1 MDMSGFL
8 LGAVNFCTV
17 ATLSLGFAASVI
29 AQPSGGMMSGVVRA
43 EDSGTPVAGAIV
55 EMHGLGLRAVSDSAG
70 AFHIT
75 GIPSGEHR
83 VDLRALGFKAVA
95 ITVRIAND
103 TTSVVRVALKAV
115 PLPTLDVESG
125 LRRGNER
132 MRGFHDRRSS
142 GFGRFLTREDIERR
156 DVSDTKELL
165 RGMPGVRLVG
175 ERVQMSS
182 SSSTPRCL
190 VQYFVD
196 AIHITGAQF
205 DFLRQF
211 RPRDIEGIEVYRGP
225 AETPPEFSRGGAQC
239 GVIAIWTRT
248 PGGRR

>member
-1 MDMSGFL
+1 MSAL
-8 LGAVNFCTV
+8 LPAALRVCTV
-17 ATLSLGFAASVI
+17 ATVSLGFATASV
-29 AQPSGGMMSGVVRA
+29 AQSAGGVLSGVVLA
-43 EDSGTPVAGAIV
+43 ENSSALVGGAIV
-55 EMHGLGLRAVSDSAG
+55 EIRAHGLRALSDSSG
-70 AFHIT
+70 AFRIG
-75 GIPSGEHR
+75 GIPPGEHR
-83 VDLRALGFKAVA
+83 VDLRALGYSAVA

-103 TTSVVRVALKAV
+103 TTSVVRIALVPV

-125 LRRGNER
+125 LRRGDER
-132 MRGFHDRRSS
+132 MRGFHDRRSA
-142 GFGRFLTREDIERR
+142 GFGRFVTREDIERR
-156 DVSDTKELL
+156 NVTDTKELL

-182 SSSTPRCL
+182 SASTPRCL

-239 GVIAIWTRT
+239 GVVAIWTRT
-248 PGGRR
+248 PGGHR

>member
-1 MDMSGFL
+1 MPSPL
-8 LGAVNFCTV
+8 LAVLRACMVTTLTFGLAAST
-17 ATLSLGFAASVI
+17 AAQPARGTLS
-29 AQPSGGMMSGVVRA
+29 GVLRS
-43 EDSGTPVAGAIV
+43 EDTRTPIAGAIV
-55 EMHGLGLRAVSDSAG
+55 EIRALGVRTVSDSLG
-70 AFHIT
+70 AFLIRR
-75 GIPSGEHR
+75 IPAGEVH
-83 VDLRALGFKAVA
+83 VDVRALGFLSRTLQVS
-95 ITVRIAND
+95 VAND
-103 TTSVVRVALKAV
+103 STSVIEVYFSAV
-115 PLPTLDVESG
+115 PLPSLEVSSG
-125 LRRGNER
+125 LQRGDER
-132 MRGFHDRRSS
+132 MRGFHDRRST
-142 GFGRFLTREDIERR
+142 GFGRFVTRQDIERR
-156 DVSDTKELL
+156 EVSDTKELL

-175 ERVQMSS
+175 DRVQMSS

-196 AIHITGAQF
+196 AIHIAGAPF

>member
-1 MDMSGFL
+1 MPGLVTVDM
-8 LGAVNFCTV
+8 
-17 ATLSLGFAASVI
+17 
-29 AQPSGGMMSGVVRA
+29 
-43 EDSGTPVAGAIV
+43 
-55 EMHGLGLRAVSDSAG
+55 
-70 AFHIT
+70 
-75 GIPSGEHR
+75 
-83 VDLRALGFKAVA
+83 RALGFHAMALEVNVVSDS
-95 ITVRIAND
+95 TTMVDVRF
-103 TTSVVRVALKAV
+103 RPV
-115 PLPTLDVESG
+115 PLPTLDVASG
-125 LRRGNER
+125 NRRGDER
-132 MRGFHDRRSS
+132 MRGFHDRRSA
-142 GFGRFLTREDIERR
+142 GFGRFVTREDIERR
-156 DVSDTKELL
+156 EVSDTKELL

-196 AIHITGAQF
+196 AIHITGAPF

>member
-1 MDMSGFL
+1 MAAL
-8 LGAVNFCTV
+8 RACTV
-17 ATLSLGFAASVI
+17 AAVSLGSATHSV
-29 AQPSGGMMSGVVRA
+29 AQSSGGALSGVVRTA
-43 EDSGTPVAGAIV
+43 DSSAPVGGAIV
-55 EMHGLGLRAVSDSAG
+55 EIRAMGLRAFSDSSG
-70 AFHIT
+70 AFRI
-75 GIPSGEHR
+75 GSIPPGEHR
-83 VDLRALGFKAVA
+83 VDLRALGYAAVA
-95 ITVRIAND
+95 ITVHIGND
-103 TTSVVRVALKAV
+103 TTSLVQVALSPV
-115 PLPTLDVESG
+115 PLPTVDVESG

-156 DVSDTKELL
+156 DVTDTKELL

>member
-1 MDMSGFL
+1 MDMPHL
-8 LGAVNFCTV
+8 LLAALRACTV
-17 ATLSLGFAASVI
+17 AAVSLGSATHAV
-29 AQPSGGMMSGVVRA
+29 AQSAGGALSGVVRTV
-43 EDSGTPVAGAIV
+43 DSSAPLGGAIA
-55 EMHGLGLRAVSDSAG
+55 EIRALGLRALSDSNG
-70 AFHIT
+70 AFRIA
-75 GIPSGEHR
+75 GIPPGDHR
-83 VDLRALGFKAVA
+83 VDLRALGFTAVA
-95 ITVRIAND
+95 ITVRIASD
-103 TTSVVRVALKAV
+103 TTSFVQVALSAV

-125 LRRGNER
+125 LRRGDER
-132 MRGFHDRRSS
+132 MRGFHDRRAS
-142 GFGRFLTREDIERR
+142 GFGRFLTRDDIEERN
-156 DVSDTKELL
+156 VTDTKELL
-165 RGMPGVRLVG
+165 RGLPGVRLVG

-239 GVIAIWTRT
+239 GVVAIWTRT
-248 PGGRR
+248 PGGHR